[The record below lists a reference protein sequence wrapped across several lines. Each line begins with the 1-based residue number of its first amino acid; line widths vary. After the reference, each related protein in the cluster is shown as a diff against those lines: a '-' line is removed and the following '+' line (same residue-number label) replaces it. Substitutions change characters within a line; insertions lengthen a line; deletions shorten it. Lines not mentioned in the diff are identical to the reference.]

1 MLEAGVVPASKDCRM
16 MMVACSRIQSLR
28 LRLHACLYLPACPSC
43 PSLSRSLLVNAIFK
57 ASEPSRLL
65 KCRKPEQRK
74 SIGKIVVYHH
84 PIHRHGLL
92 LLRRSVVCLRLDAS
106 HRHGRRGAAHARPRT
121 RRPRTPP
128 AALVRRAGSRPGNT
142 GAAFAAVFTCD
153 GQLL

>member
-1 MLEAGVVPASKDCRM
+1 M

-43 PSLSRSLLVNAIFK
+43 PSLSHSFPPGQCNIQSFRAI
-57 ASEPSRLL
+57 SSTQM
-65 KCRKPEQRK
+65 PEA
-74 SIGKIVVYHH
+74 GTEKIVVYHH

-121 RRPRTPP
+121 RPPP
-128 AALVRRAGSRPGNT
+128 AALVRRAGSRPGNP